1 MIEQDLRFSGVA
13 LGFVCVCMVG
23 LTCLKVMCSSLLSS
37 DVNECVENPCH
48 NGATCNDRV
57 GYFTCTC
64 PPQFTGSRCEVGE
77 WLSTDSVPIL
87 ISSATA
93 RGDQHCCFY
102 SVCTGAGLIERL

>member
-1 MIEQDLRFSGVA
+1 
-13 LGFVCVCMVG
+13 MVG
-23 LTCLKVMCSSLLSS
+23 LTCLKVMRSSLLSS

-77 WLSTDSVPIL
+77 WLSTDTYFFRYGQLVGGGGGTSTVAFTLCVQAP
-87 ISSATA
+87 
-93 RGDQHCCFY
+93 
-102 SVCTGAGLIERL
+102 V